1 MKKTVRFMLV
11 LLAVVL
17 LAGCGQKR
25 DSNLKAIVEQENASC
40 PYELEEGV
48 TITKVEQVSDGTVAF
63 FITLG
68 ENFGSLLDDNVGKE
82 TLKVGLLHWFTDSDS
97 PFTEVVDAVIDE
109 YGTLGCAF
117 QNADGKKWKC
127 EYQSYELES
136 AREENN
142 SPVVDADEDEEAEE
156 VAEEEAALPARE
168 ETPSY
173 DQLVNSNGDELDSMS
188 DEMLEEVLKLGIS
201 QADNNM
207 PMDLGSGLTM
217 KSIRLQGSNL
227 LYTVECDEDQIPVE
241 LLEVA
246 KDEMKKSM
254 IEMVKTGDSDMKF
267 ICKALVK
274 THRGMDF
281 KYVGDTSGESV
292 TVHLTTNEIKRAI
305 GL

>member
-1 MKKTVRFMLV
+1 M
-11 LLAVVL
+11 
-17 LAGCGQKR
+17 
-25 DSNLKAIVEQENASC
+25 
-40 PYELEEGV
+40 
-48 TITKVEQVSDGTVAF
+48 AF
-63 FITLG
+63 FITLD

-142 SPVVDADEDEEAEE
+142 SPVVDADEDAEAEE
-156 VAEEEAALPARE
+156 VAEEEVALPARE

-227 LYTVECDEDQIPVE
+227 LYTVECDEDQIPVQE
-241 LLEVA
+241 R
-246 KDEMKKSM
+246 
-254 IEMVKTGDSDMKF
+254 
-267 ICKALVK
+267 ICYETRSRDRHRRLQRTAHRWLAGRNRDP
-274 THRGMDF
+274 HRGGLPF
-281 KYVGDTSGESV
+281 SQRRHGTERTSHMGYGSFADPCKNR
-292 TVHLTTNEIKRAI
+292 HRQSP
-305 GL
+305 